1 MATSA
6 TSVRVVMGTPAM
18 QHHSGVLILSI
29 PVLNAGDVV
38 LNTFAC
44 TDIKLG
50 AAPRVSPPG
59 FPLHL
64 GNVGPRNTVIALAKF
79 SGAVPGTRLLLTVRG
94 SYLVNNVSY
103 GLTLSRYVTVPPV
116 GVPVLPT
123 LRARV
128 AVSTGNAVWN
138 YTLVNEEPPGSAQHV
153 ASFSLQVAAPVTVT
167 GTPPGWRAETD
178 NATYVLWVSDDFSP
192 PYATHVAPGQ
202 SLSGFQLTCPRPAS
216 EAGPYSL
223 VAWDHAADDA
233 GLAMAEYTLTPLR

>member
-6 TSVRVVMGTPAM
+6 TSVRVVLGNPAM
-18 QHHSGVLILSI
+18 QHSNGVLTLSI

-50 AAPRVSPPG
+50 TAARASPPG

-79 SGAVPGTRLLLTVRG
+79 SSAVPGARLLLTVRG
-94 SYLVNNVSY
+94 SYLVNGVSY

-116 GVPVLPT
+116 SVPVLPT

-138 YTLVNEEPPGSAQHV
+138 YTIINEETAGSAQHV
-153 ASFSLQVAAPVTVT
+153 ASYSLQVAAPVTVT

-178 NATYVLWVSDDFSP
+178 NASYVLWVSDDFAP
-192 PYATHVAPGQ
+192 PYATHIAPGQ
-202 SLSGFQLTCPRPAS
+202 SLSGFQITSPRPAS

-223 VAWDHAADDA
+223 VAWNHAIDDA